1 MQPGLALR
9 SARSTAMRML
19 QSYGREH
26 GSPRHKRALAAAVS
40 SRTGLM
46 ASGLAPGAAS
56 LSALSTSDITK
67 SSGLIASKILYII
80 AG

>member
-40 SRTGLM
+40 SRTGLTGERIGTWC
-46 ASGLAPGAAS
+46 GLPVCTLYVGVCQ
-56 LSALSTSDITK
+56 TT
-67 SSGLIASKILYII
+67 GL
-80 AG
+80 